1 MADRLSAVLAKI
13 VQKRKLFLF
22 VVSVVYIATAVLVYF
37 VINDKNY
44 DVTPRAVRHLGILLR
59 SAIQK
64 DLNKLRHDPDNAS
77 VVSPSVDR
85 VGTKRDEGYSCEVK
99 TEHEDLLCDVT
110 PPKFLPDF
118 KNPCWRESGH
128 PLQCLPYFQL
138 IGVDK
143 SGTTDLFYRL
153 VRHPHVLSNQGYIGK
168 ETFWWAWKRYGLDLR
183 KTVPH
188 RNFQY
193 YVNFFSEASAN
204 IGEVSDESGFHNLIT
219 GDGSPIDFWDFR
231 GWKDIPQNAGLRDP
245 RVLTPHL
252 INHVNPNTKFILLL
266 RNPIDRLYSD
276 YFFLPIKRICS
287 PESFHEAVS
296 RSFGILSSCLH
307 SNTLRHCLFDKDL
320 HQHFNENARL
330 NIGFYIVYLL
340 EWLKVFPRRQFLILR
355 FEDYINDIPKY
366 VNRVYRFLGL
376 APVSLQQTAVL
387 GIFSPIHEN
396 VTKKK
401 VKARLMMN
409 RTREILKDIYQPFN
423 VELSNILKNED
434 FLWS

>member
-153 VRHPHVLSNQGYIGK
+153 VRHPHVLSNRGYIGK
-168 ETFWWAWKRYGLDLR
+168 ETFWWAWKRY
-183 KTVPH
+183 
-188 RNFQY
+188 
-193 YVNFFSEASAN
+193 
-204 IGEVSDESGFHNLIT
+204 

-401 VKARLMMN
+401 VKARPMMN